1 MIGTLVI
8 GLAAGVLAGLFGVGA
23 GALIVP
29 ALMLFSGLSQVDAE
43 ATSLL
48 ALVPVF
54 SVGAWRQDRY
64 GNVRRHDAAVISA
77 LSVAGAVVGVVLA
90 NALPQ
95 RVLELAFAAL
105 LTTVALQLAHQQL
118 RKPASPEDRVEE
130 RRP

>member
-77 LSVAGAVVGVVLA
+77 LSVAGAVVGVVA
-90 NALPQ
+90 RQ
-95 RVLELAFAAL
+95 CAAS
-105 LTTVALQLAHQQL
+105 TRA
-118 RKPASPEDRVEE
+118 
-130 RRP
+130 